1 MFGYS
6 TDDLAP
12 SIPENFLAEVLEG
25 YHVQLIWNKVPEED
39 LEYYSLYRSEESDFD
54 ASLLEPIATL
64 SDTSYIDIDAG
75 QNEFYYKISSSDF
88 SGNQSLYSD
97 EVYVNLLKLDEPLE
111 FSLKECYPNPFNPR
125 TTISYDVS
133 TLSNV
138 NINIYNMNGQLV
150 EVLSNKLHQPGA
162 YNVIWNA
169 EGYTSGVYFVKLI
182 AGDFVDTQKIMLI
195 K

>member
-1 MFGYS
+1 MDEADLIEISGNWAILASDGEQS
-6 TDDLAP
+6 TL
-12 SIPENFLAEVLEG
+12 SNIFNLSFTTNFLSLKEEIL
-25 YHVQLIWNKVPEED
+25 PE
-39 LEYYSLYRSEESDFD
+39 
-54 ASLLEPIATL
+54 
-64 SDTSYIDIDAG
+64 
-75 QNEFYYKISSSDF
+75 
-88 SGNQSLYSD
+88 
-97 EVYVNLLKLDEPLE
+97 E
-111 FSLKECYPNPFNPR
+111 FSLASIYPNPFNPK

-150 EVLSNKLHQPGA
+150 EVLSNKLHQPGS

-169 EGYTSGVYFVKLI
+169 AKYTSGVYFVKLI